1 MVSEDQSSNETATR
15 ILDTVEAIINE
26 VGEQNLRVTDVAER
40 CGVAVGLLYH
50 YYKDRSAL
58 ISAVRLRQFT
68 RSVETDIDSL
78 DALLSTGAPA
88 QDVYDALVAAI
99 GEVASAQRQANRRAR
114 LAVIAATQHDAELRK
129 QIAETQSR
137 LNERVVR
144 LVSNYQN
151 NSLVDPNLDA
161 KSLALFVQAIAL
173 GMTIIDINSDDA
185 PDPKGW
191 EELTK
196 RILAS
201 LTPPSSAA

>member
-1 MVSEDQSSNETATR
+1 MESEDQSSNETATR
-15 ILDTVEAIINE
+15 ILDTVESIINE

-68 RSVETDIDSL
+68 RSVETDIENL
-78 DALLSTGAPA
+78 DALLASGAPPEA
-88 QDVYDALVAAI
+88 VYGVLVAVI

-114 LAVIAATQHDAELRK
+114 LAVIAATQHDAELRT

-137 LNERVVR
+137 LNERVVQ
-144 LVSNYQN
+144 LVSSYQN

-161 KSLALFVQAIAL
+161 KSLALFVQALAL
-173 GMTIIDINSDDA
+173 GMTIIDINSDDV
-185 PDPKGW
+185 PDSKGW
-191 EELTK
+191 EALTK

-201 LTPPSSAA
+201 LTP

>member
-1 MVSEDQSSNETATR
+1 MESEDQSSNETATR
-15 ILDTVEAIINE
+15 ILDTVESIINE

-68 RSVETDIDSL
+68 RSVETDIENL
-78 DALLSTGAPA
+78 DALLASGAPPEA
-88 QDVYDALVAAI
+88 VYDVLVAVI

-137 LNERVVR
+137 LNERVVQ
-144 LVSNYQN
+144 LVSSYQN

-161 KSLALFVQAIAL
+161 KSLALFVQALAL
-173 GMTIIDINSDDA
+173 GMTIIDINSDDV
-185 PDPKGW
+185 PDSKGW
-191 EELTK
+191 ETLTK

-201 LTPPSSAA
+201 LTP